1 MTVSKRKQEHID
13 ISLNEDIRFRRKTT
27 GFEQYDWIHCA
38 LPEMDF
44 DEVDPST
51 VFLNK
56 KISFPLMVSP
66 MTGGFDGAMEINRD
80 LAEICQDLSLPLA
93 VGSQRQILENDQH
106 RKSFQIVRKTAPDI
120 AIIGNVGAAQIAHI
134 RDISPIQHMADLIQA
149 DALAVHLN
157 PLQELLQ
164 PEGNTDFSGVLDGIA
179 TLVQKLSVPVIAKEI
194 GCGISREAA
203 SKLKEAG
210 VKIIDIAGAG
220 GTSWA
225 GIETFRN
232 DQKMLGEKF
241 WDWGIPT
248 SEALAGIAQIDGITR
263 IASGGIGDGMTI
275 AKALA
280 LGADLCGSALPILK
294 AWTENKSA
302 GVRALLQT
310 WKQELKMV
318 LFLTGCKDIPAL
330 QHKNPL
336 VHRCQTMG

>member
-13 ISLNEDIRFRRKTT
+13 ISLNEDIRFKCKTT
-27 GFEQYDWIHCA
+27 GFEAYDWVHCA

-44 DEVDPST
+44 NDVDPST
-51 VFLNK
+51 IFLDK
-56 KISFPLMVSP
+56 TISFPLMISP

-80 LAEICQDLSLPLA
+80 LAEVCQDLSLPLA
-93 VGSQRQILENDQH
+93 VGSQRQILENDRH

-120 AIIGNVGAAQIAHI
+120 AIIGNVGAAQIARI
-134 RDISPIQHMADLIQA
+134 RDIASIQQMVDLIEA

-164 PEGNTDFSGVLDGIA
+164 PEGNTDFSGVLEGIV

-194 GCGISREAA
+194 GCGISHEVAT
-203 SKLKEAG
+203 KLKEAG

-225 GIETFRN
+225 GIETFRSGRS
-232 DQKMLGEKF
+232 KLGGKF

-248 SEALAGIAQIDGITR
+248 SEALTEVARIDGITR
-263 IASGGIGDGMTI
+263 IASGGIEDGMTL

-294 AWTENKSA
+294 AWTENRST
-302 GVRALLQT
+302 GVRTLIQA
-310 WKQELKMV
+310 WKQELQMI
-318 LFLTGCKDIPAL
+318 LFLTGCKDISAL
-330 QHKNPL
+330 QHKKPL
-336 VHRCQTMG
+336 VHLCQTAG